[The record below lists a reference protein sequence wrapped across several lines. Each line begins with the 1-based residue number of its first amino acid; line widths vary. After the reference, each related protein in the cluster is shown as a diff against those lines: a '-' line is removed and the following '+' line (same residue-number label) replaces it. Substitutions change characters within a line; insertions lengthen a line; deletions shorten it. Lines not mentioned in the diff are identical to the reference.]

1 MKYEDGIIQNYDRPL
16 DPKKKKTW
24 KVEKEETKKTFTDFE
39 NKEVDIGKLSKRNYE
54 NMSKG

>member
-1 MKYEDGIIQNYDRPL
+1 
-16 DPKKKKTW
+16 
-24 KVEKEETKKTFTDFE
+24 VEKEETKKTFTDFE